1 MTRPLALIIFLVAI
15 LTNTDPSRSDAGSDP
30 VNYLFRGPVTAVAAI
45 AGEGEHAGIKG
56 SLTFLQKSLDGRTVI
71 NGTISGLPEGKH
83 GLHIVDSGDMTKGC
97 YITTAKGHLN
107 PFNLSHGAPSD
118 SARHVGDLGNIYA
131 DDTGISVINLTDTVI
146 SLFPTPAFVIG
157 RILVI
162 HTTYDDLGRG
172 GSPVSKVNG
181 NAGGRLACGIISYV

>member
-1 MTRPLALIIFLVAI
+1 
-15 LTNTDPSRSDAGSDP
+15 
-30 VNYLFRGPVTAVAAI
+30 
-45 AGEGEHAGIKG
+45 
-56 SLTFLQKSLDGRTVI
+56 
-71 NGTISGLPEGKH
+71 
-83 GLHIVDSGDMTKGC
+83 MTKGC

-107 PFNLSHGAPSD
+107 PFNLPHGAPSD

-131 DDTGISVINLTDTVI
+131 DGKPFAFLLEFTIIELYEFVLDTGTSVINLTDTVI

-157 RILVI
+157 RIIVI

-181 NAGGRLACGIISYV
+181 NAGERLACGIISYA